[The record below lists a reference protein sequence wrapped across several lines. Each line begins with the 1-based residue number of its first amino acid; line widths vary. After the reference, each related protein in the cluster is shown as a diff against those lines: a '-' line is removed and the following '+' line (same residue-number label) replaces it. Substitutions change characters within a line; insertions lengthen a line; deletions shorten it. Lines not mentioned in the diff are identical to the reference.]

1 MNVLSLFDGKSCGQL
16 ALERAN
22 VSVDNYYACEVDK
35 PAIQIT
41 QKNFPNTIQLGDV
54 RDVITSSSKSKYAP
68 TFYEGEIDLLM
79 GGSPCQG
86 FSFAGE
92 QLAFDDPR
100 SKLFFEFIRIMNDL
114 KPRYVLLE
122 NVRMKKQFE
131 DVITEH
137 MSFPPQLL
145 NSSLLSAQNRWR
157 NYWFGMLINGKYEQI
172 IIPPM
177 EDKGLVL
184 KDILQEDHDE
194 PPVPINE
201 RNARHHRS
209 ADQKALCTTAT
220 MHKGAGNN
228 GMTIVDR
235 LVEVGYADK
244 YAHYKHGQAKRVYHM
259 NGKAPTLLTMQGGNR
274 EPKVA
279 TYSAKGGRIVNR
291 RLDEKGVRKD
301 YQMNLPLTPQIEVR
315 GDDKTNCLTTVQKDN
330 IVVEGMT
337 WRKLTPIE
345 CERLQTLPDNYTE
358 GVSKTQRYKMIG
370 NGWTVDVVAHILSE
384 ILLPKKIKSDDYEK
398 GYFVHA

>member
-1 MNVLSLFDGKSCGQL
+1 MNVLSLFDGMSCGQL

-22 VSVDNYYACEVDK
+22 VSVDNYYASEIDK
-35 PAIQIT
+35 YAIEIAR
-41 QKNFPNTIQLGDV
+41 KNFPNTVHLGDV
-54 RDVITSSSKSKYAP
+54 QDILKFWKHNKFP
-68 TFYEGEIDLLM
+68 KIDLLM

-100 SKLFFEFIRIMNDL
+100 SKLFFEFIKVMNDL
-114 KPRYVLLE
+114 KPKYVLLE

-137 MSFPPQLL
+137 MGFPPQLL
-145 NSSLLSAQNRWR
+145 NSSVVSAQNRWR

-172 IIPPM
+172 MIPPM

-184 KDILQEDHDE
+184 KDILQTDHDE

-201 RNARHHRS
+201 RNARHHRL

-370 NGWTVDVVAHILSE
+370 NGWTVDVIAHILGE
-384 ILLPKKIKSDDYEK
+384 ILLPKKIKSDNYEK